1 MEQSVEPLIYNIVL
15 YNFESQ
21 VCCNTIIRYFCG
33 YMAATKDIRIVSPQK
48 GGQEAFVRSS
58 VDICIFGGVLGGGK
72 AMSINELVLT
82 PNGWK
87 RNGDLKV
94 GDHVNTP
101 FHGPQPIQAVYPQG
115 VKDIYELE
123 TTDGRKVLC
132 TLDHLWEVRT
142 RKQVHKYR
150 KHLSQKNFMVWDT
163 QTIMGE
169 MNNGKALYI
178 PIPHAQEFAKK
189 DLPIHPYLLGVLLGD
204 GCLTAPN
211 IANRNC
217 LLISNTEWDI
227 INRCADF
234 VSAERITAQ
243 KGCNTK
249 CIHGSKVKTILK
261 AIVGYGL
268 NTYSYNRF
276 IPEEYLFGSIEQRR
290 QLLMGLFDTD
300 GCVEEKNH
308 LSYRTT
314 SEKLKDCF
322 VHLCRSLGYVVRVKE
337 DRRDKYTD
345 GHVAYDIS
353 ICTFD
358 KIFSSK
364 KHNERYEVNEEKYH
378 YKYHRTEDHVRI
390 KSITYKKREEALCIY
405 LDYPDHLYIAN
416 DFLTTH
422 NSYGAI
428 LANAEPSRDPNYRA
442 VFFRRTLAELKTSG
456 GIVDDFEDAYGDAVS
471 ITKSENPRITFKESG
486 AWVECRQIADEN
498 RNKVRETY
506 KGSQWDCIFFE
517 ELTGY
522 QFYTWNYLASRCRGK
537 AKWSGKVRATTNPSK
552 KHWVRKLL
560 TWYIGDDGYVIPE
573 RSGVVRYVYLDGD
586 KVEDYVWGDTKEEV
600 YRKCKLRIDE
610 KLASLKDDSITYENL
625 IKSFTFILGN
635 LSENKALLDKNP
647 DYVGNVS
654 GKEGDALLRGN
665 WNFDPEDESNLPIMM
680 NMARNVS
687 VNEPCRNGMKWV
699 VVDPADTGS
708 NSTMIFVCDGLHCID
723 AHILNVSTPRQNC
736 EWVKNIADRHGISH
750 SHIIYDAQRAAYFL
764 DYIPEAVPYYSF
776 SPSRG
781 IERFKYKRRKDENY
795 ARLINAIN
803 TGKLSFTSD
812 VANMIFQQTKY
823 GPVTVY
829 QKFVEECGVVQ
840 WNEDSLSGKKRLLSK
855 KEMNSQLGRGDSMDV
870 LDALHMLMS
879 VYEHCEMGAE
889 IETGRKMADEESSNA
904 DVVDIYDDSFW
915 A

>member
-1 MEQSVEPLIYNIVL
+1 
-15 YNFESQ
+15 
-21 VCCNTIIRYFCG
+21 
-33 YMAATKDIRIVSPQK
+33 MAAPKDIRIVSPQK

-58 VDICIFGGVLGGGK
+58 VDVCIFGGVLAGGK
-72 AMSINELVLT
+72 ALSINELVLT

-94 GDHVNTP
+94 GDLVNTP
-101 FHGPQPIQAVYPQG
+101 FYGPQPIQAVYPQG
-115 VKDIYELE
+115 EKDIYELE

-142 RKQVHKYR
+142 KKQIYKYR

-163 QTIMGE
+163 QLIKNE
-169 MNNGKALYI
+169 IEKGKALYI
-178 PIPHAQEFAKK
+178 PIPYAQEFYEKE
-189 DLPIHPYLLGVLLGD
+189 LPIHPYLLGVLLGD

-211 IANRNC
+211 IENRNC

-227 INRCADF
+227 INRCADI
-234 VSAERITAQ
+234 VSADRITEH
-243 KGCNTK
+243 KGNNTK
-249 CIHGSKVKTILK
+249 CIYGSKVKAILK
-261 AIVGYGL
+261 AIVDYGL

-300 GCVEEKNH
+300 GSVEAKNS
-308 LSYRTT
+308 LSFSTT
-314 SEKLKDCF
+314 SEKLKDGF
-322 VHLCRSLGYVVRVKE
+322 VHLCRSLGYIVRVKE

-345 GHVAYDIS
+345 GHVAYDIN

-364 KHNERYEVNEEKYH
+364 KHNERYEANEEKYH

-422 NSYGAI
+422 NTYGAI

-442 VFFRRTLAELKTSG
+442 VFFRRTLGELKTAG
-456 GIVDDFEDAYGDAVS
+456 GIVDDFEDAYGDSVS

-486 AWVECRQIADEN
+486 AWIECRQIADEN
-498 RNKVRETY
+498 RNKVRETF

-537 AKWSGKVRATTNPSK
+537 ANWSGKVRATTNPSK

-560 TWYIGDDGYVIPE
+560 AWYIGDDGYVIPE

-600 YRKCKLRIDE
+600 YRKCKMRIDE

-687 VNEPCRNGMKWV
+687 VNEPCSNGMKWV

-803 TGKLSFTSD
+803 TGKLSFTPD

-889 IETGRKMADEESSNA
+889 IETGRKMVGEESSNA
-904 DVVDIYDDSFW
+904 DAVDIYDDSFW

>member
-1 MEQSVEPLIYNIVL
+1 
-15 YNFESQ
+15 
-21 VCCNTIIRYFCG
+21 
-33 YMAATKDIRIVSPQK
+33 MAAPKDIRIVSPQK

-72 AMSINELVLT
+72 PLSVNALVLT

-87 RNGDLKV
+87 RNGDLQV
-94 GDHVNTP
+94 GDLVSTP
-101 FHGPQPIQAVYPQG
+101 FGKPQRIEAVYPQG
-115 VKDIYELE
+115 VQDIYVLE
-123 TTDGRKVLC
+123 TSDGRKVQC

-150 KHLSQKNFMVWDT
+150 QHLSQKHFMVLTTRQIFDE
-163 QTIMGE
+163 IK
-169 MNNGKALYI
+169 NGKPLYI
-178 PIPHAQEFAKK
+178 PTPHAQEFPEKQ
-189 DLPIHPYLLGVLLGD
+189 LPVDPYLLGVLIGD
-204 GCLTAPN
+204 GCLTESN
-211 IANRNC
+211 FCHCTGIK
-217 LLISNTEWDI
+217 ISNTESDI
-227 INRCADF
+227 LKRCYDAIKG
-234 VSAERITAQ
+234 ERIAI
-243 KGCNTK
+243 NTT
-249 CIHGSKVKTILK
+249 CSTKTLYGK
-261 AIVGYGL
+261 AAKTVRGAIAEYGL

-276 IPEEYLFGSIEQRR
+276 IPQEYLFGSIEQRR
-290 QLLMGLFDTD
+290 HLLAGLFDTD
-300 GCVEEKNH
+300 GCVEDKNR
-308 LSYRTT
+308 LSFSTT
-314 SEKLKDCF
+314 SERLKDDF
-322 VHLCRSLGYVVRVKE
+322 VHLCRSLGYIATVKK
-337 DRRDKYTD
+337 DTRNKYTD
-345 GHVAYDIS
+345 GHVAYEIR

-358 KIFSSK
+358 RIFSSR
-364 KHNERYEVNEEKYH
+364 KHTERYEANEKKYD
-378 YKYHRTEDHVRI
+378 YKYHRTDDHVRV
-390 KSITYKKREEALCIY
+390 KSITYKCREEALCIY

-442 VFFRRTLAELKTSG
+442 VFFRRTLGELKTAG
-456 GIVDDFEDAYGDAVS
+456 GIVDDFEDAYGDSVS

-537 AKWSGKVRATTNPSK
+537 ANWSGKVRATTNPSK

-560 TWYIGDDGYVIPE
+560 AWYIGDDGYVIPE

-600 YRKCKLRIDE
+600 YRKCKMRIDE

-680 NMARNVS
+680 NMARNVT
-687 VNEPCRNGMKWV
+687 VNEPCSNGMKWV

-736 EWVKNIADRHGISH
+736 EWVKNIADRHGIAH

-803 TGKLSFTSD
+803 TGKLSFAPE

-870 LDALHMLMS
+870 LDALHQLMS

-889 IETGRKMADEESSNA
+889 IETGRKMAGEESSNA
-904 DVVDIYDDSFW
+904 DAVDIYDDSFW